1 MPDKS
6 FKISIA
12 TPEKSIFDGEASS
25 LIAPGKS
32 GYFGVLVDHAPLI
45 ALLGPGKITIKFG
58 ASGSTVFDCR
68 STGILEVLKNNVS
81 ILIESSISMVDDAE
95 ASR

>member
-45 ALLGPGKITIKFG
+45 ALLGPGRITIKYG
-58 ASGSTVFDCR
+58 ASGATVFDCK
-68 STGILEVLKNNVS
+68 SAGILEVLKNNVS
-81 ILIESSISMVDDAE
+81 VLVDDAE
-95 ASR
+95 KIE

>member
-1 MPDKS
+1 MSDKV

-12 TPEKSIFDGEASS
+12 TPERALFDGEASS

-45 ALLGPGKITIKFG
+45 AILGPGKITIKRG
-58 ASGSTVFDCR
+58 AAGDTTFDCR
-68 STGILEVLKNNVS
+68 SAGILEVLKNNVS
-81 ILIESSISMVDDAE
+81 ILVDDAE
-95 ASR
+95 MVR

>member
-12 TPEKSIFDGEASS
+12 TPERSLFDGEASS

-45 ALLGPGKITIKFG
+45 ALLGPGKITIKYG
-58 ASGSTVFDCR
+58 TSGVTVFDCK
-68 STGILEVLKNNVS
+68 SAGILEVLKNNVS
-81 ILIESSISMVDDAE
+81 ILIEDSIGIVDDAE
-95 ASR
+95 KTE